1 MCFIFFSPI
10 SLFAANPTDPAS
22 IEYVDKVFADLQKQ
36 IDALNNSAMISQ
48 STMEKGRKA

>member
-10 SLFAANPTDPAS
+10 SLFASNPTDPAS

-36 IDALNNSAMISQ
+36 IDALKSPSGISQ
-48 STMEKGRKA
+48 SKMEGGKKV